1 MSDTTFH
8 SNLAIETELKLSWIA
23 PQSFVNR
30 ASDRRSDPR
39 QMTSHCLFYVA
50 VIATA
55 VLGLF
60 SGSAATAQAAAESDR
75 PHVVIFVSDDM
86 GWNAVGYHGSNIRT
100 PSIDRLAREGMQLD
114 RFYVHPICSPTRT
127 AMMTG
132 RSPARFGITSPLGGS
147 EGVPTDERFLSEAF
161 QDAGYQTFIVGKWH
175 LGAVGDAYSPQARGF
190 DHFYGCRG
198 GVIDYYTHVGG
209 GQLDWQRNGKP
220 IEEAGYSTDLFAA
233 EAVKLINHRN
243 TAKPVFLYVR
253 FNAPHGPVQAP
264 NDLVQQYA
272 AKGGARRDNSYAA
285 AIDSMDQAIG
295 KILNAIEQ
303 QGMTKNTLVLFF
315 CDNGG
320 KDAGGRSQGG
330 LALRGG
336 KGELLE
342 GGVRVPAVIRWPGQ
356 IPSGTNCKQMISDLD
371 LLPTLT
377 SAAGIPMN
385 SQKPLDGTD
394 MWPAIRS
401 DTTVSRP
408 AVLIAGQRG
417 EFAVIQ
423 DPLKLIHGADGDAL
437 YDIRQDPTESIDLA
451 AARPQD
457 VTRMKTTL
465 EPFAKL
471 NLSPNGRKRPGQRR
485 RPPENRKPGRQGR

>member
-1 MSDTTFH
+1 MICTT
-8 SNLAIETELKLSWIA
+8 T
-23 PQSFVNR
+23 QS
-30 ASDRRSDPR
+30 
-39 QMTSHCLFYVA
+39 LFRIA
-50 VIATA
+50 VIATTVLTFFNGFA
-55 VLGLF
+55 VTVE
-60 SGSAATAQAAAESDR
+60 ATLKLDQ

-86 GWNAVGYHGSNIRT
+86 SWNDVGYHGSHIRT
-100 PSIDRLAREGMQLD
+100 PNIDRLAREGMQLD
-114 RFYVHPICSPTRT
+114 RFYVHPICSPTRA

-147 EGVPTDERFLSEAF
+147 SGVPTDERFLSQAF
-161 QDAGYQTFIVGKWH
+161 QDAGYQTFMVGKWH

-190 DHFYGCRG
+190 DHFYGFRG

-209 GQLDWQRNGKP
+209 GQLDWQRNGKRL
-220 IEEAGYSTDLFAA
+220 EEAGYSTGLFAA
-233 EAVKLINHRN
+233 EAVKLINQRE
-243 TAKPVFLYVR
+243 TSKPLFLYVP

-264 NDLVQQYA
+264 DDLVQQYA

-285 AIDSMDQAIG
+285 AIESMDQAMG
-295 KILNAIEQ
+295 KMLDTIEQ

-320 KDAGGRSQGG
+320 KDAYDKSKGG

-336 KGELLE
+336 KGELFE

-356 IPSGTNCKQMISDLD
+356 IPTGSKCEQLISDLD

-377 SAAGIPMN
+377 SAAGIRLD
-385 SQKPLDGTD
+385 SKKALDGTD

-401 DTTVSRP
+401 AKTVSRSP
-408 AVLIAGQRG
+408 VLIAGQRG

-423 DPLKLIHGADGDAL
+423 DSLKLIHRADGDL
-437 YDIRQDPTESIDLA
+437 LFDIRRDPTESNDLA
-451 AARPQD
+451 ADRQQD
-457 VTRMKTTL
+457 VARMKTTL

-471 NLSPNGRKRPGQRR
+471 NPSPNGRKPAGQRR
-485 RPPENRKPGRQGR
+485 RPPGNNNGNNKNRRQGR